1 VTDTRAES
9 DADAL
14 PLFAVKDVPSALMRQ
29 TLLDRELVKA
39 IDRPVIRLLPWLNVV
54 ALGGRSIIDGGA
66 GALGPVVEELRG
78 ALAEHRL
85 LLLTGPGVRARHIL
99 GVGLDLGLPTGVLA
113 ALAATEA
120 EQNGHLVAALL
131 AEQGVSYLPHTAV
144 AHQLAVHLAAS
155 RAVVSNGY
163 PPYGLYEFPPEHS
176 KIPPHR
182 TDSGAFLLADA
193 YGARSTTYV
202 KDVDGVFTSDPARS
216 GGTGNSNSGNATSGN
231 GGQPELIREITAAE
245 LLARNLPALPIDATV
260 LKLMANAKHVQQIQI
275 VNGRTPGNITKAL
288 RGEHVGTIIRTG

>member
-1 VTDTRAES
+1 VSDTRAES
-9 DADAL
+9 Q

-39 IDRPVIRLLPWLNVV
+39 VDRPVIRLLPWLNVV
-54 ALGGRSIIDGGA
+54 ALGGRSIVDGGA
-66 GALGPVVEELRG
+66 EALGPVVEELRG
-78 ALAEHRL
+78 ALADHRM

-163 PPYGLYEFPPEHS
+163 PPYGLYEFPPEQG

-216 GGTGNSNSGNATSGN
+216 NGASGR
-231 GGQPELIREITAAE
+231 PELIREITAAE
-245 LLARNLPALPIDATV
+245 LLARKLPTLPIDTTV
-260 LKLMANAKHVQQIQI
+260 LELMANAKHVEQIQI
-275 VNGRTPGNITKAL
+275 VNGRTPGNITRAL
-288 RGEHVGTIIRTG
+288 RGEHVGTMIRTG